1 MFGLFKSGATPAP
14 VPVAAP
20 EPNDMLPG
28 MVLTRM
34 LGALVRGRRFQ
45 GGCDQ
50 LPGWQAETMP
60 DGIQVA
66 RSRDHLAGAVM
77 AETAVALMFAGLQ
90 AGRTAMVSV
99 GAVCKHHLQAEP
111 DWQIAADG
119 ARSASLPLPFAPGW
133 RASFV
138 LKDGD
143 VDPLFA
149 GKTLPGMQMTLT
161 VTRGRQPPP

>member
-1 MFGLFKSGATPAP
+1 MFGLFKAKPAAPPTPAP
-14 VPVAAP
+14 VPTPAHQ
-20 EPNDMLPG
+20 PNYMLPG
-28 MVLTRM
+28 MVLTHM
-34 LGALVRGRRFQ
+34 LGALVRNRRFQ

-60 DGIQVA
+60 DGIQIA
-66 RSRDHLAGAVM
+66 RCREHLAGAVM
-77 AETAVALMFAGLQ
+77 AETAVALMFAGMD

-99 GAVCKHHLQAEP
+99 GSVCKHYLQAEP
-111 DWQIAADG
+111 DWQIGADG
-119 ARSASLPLPFAPGW
+119 VWSASLPLTFAPGW

-143 VDPLFA
+143 VDPLFT

-161 VTRGRQPPP
+161 VAKG